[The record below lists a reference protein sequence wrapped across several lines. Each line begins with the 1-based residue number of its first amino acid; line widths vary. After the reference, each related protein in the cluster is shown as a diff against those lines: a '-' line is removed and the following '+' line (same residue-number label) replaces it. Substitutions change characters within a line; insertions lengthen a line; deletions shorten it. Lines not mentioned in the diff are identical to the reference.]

1 MIARMDGQGHYATS
15 VRQAT
20 RVTNA
25 KRCAIIRTVVM
36 SKGVVRR
43 MEAARVMWSMQARAV
58 WSVGSDSMA
67 GPAKRFAFGTRR
79 ALVKGSARET
89 VHARASNGRW
99 GNLARAVG
107 AGTLVMSAAR
117 GAVHLRR
124 ATDGEG
130 ARWQGHASAMMAG
143 QEHAAS
149 IAQEVLHQNIFK
161 TRRCKRNRN
170 PFSGTCAQRHAH
182 ARSHVRGQ
190 GDV

>member
-43 MEAARVMWSMQARAV
+43 MEAARVMWSMQVQAA
-58 WSVGSDSMA
+58 WSVRLDSMA

-107 AGTLVMSAAR
+107 AGTLVMSVAR
-117 GAVHLRR
+117 GAMHLRR
-124 ATDGEG
+124 ATEGDG
-130 ARWQGHASAMMAG
+130 ARRQGHASAMMAG
-143 QEHAAS
+143 REHGAS
-149 IAQEVLHQNIFK
+149 IAQEGLHQTIVQ
-161 TRRCKRNRN
+161 TCR
-170 PFSGTCAQRHAH
+170 PHTEGSPTSGTCAWRRAH
-182 ARSHVRGQ
+182 ARSHATGL

>member
-1 MIARMDGQGHYATS
+1 
-15 VRQAT
+15 
-20 RVTNA
+20 
-25 KRCAIIRTVVM
+25 M

-43 MEAARVMWSMQARAV
+43 MEAARVMWSMQVQAA
-58 WSVGSDSMA
+58 WSVRLDSMA

-107 AGTLVMSAAR
+107 AGTLVMSVAR
-117 GAVHLRR
+117 GAMHLRL
-124 ATDGEG
+124 ATEGDG
-130 ARWQGHASAMMAG
+130 ARRQGHASAMMAG
-143 QEHAAS
+143 REHAAS
-149 IAQEVLHQNIFK
+149 IAQEVLHQIIFK
-161 TRRCKRNRN
+161 THRCTRNRN